1 MLHSFNSGL
10 KIRAL
15 RGVLPAFKAPALE
28 QLKIE
33 GLEPQA
39 IEQTLTAVS
48 SRN

>member
-15 RGVLPAFKAPALE
+15 RGVLPAFKAHAID

-33 GLEPQA
+33 GLNP
-39 IEQTLTAVS
+39 
-48 SRN
+48 